1 MKSNILGNILGGL
14 CFWNAYDDKY
24 SDDRPYVN
32 HKVFLYF
39 YKKIYY
45 NIYIKLKRR

>member
-24 SDDRPYVN
+24 SDD
-32 HKVFLYF
+32 
-39 YKKIYY
+39 KKDLI
-45 NIYIKLKRR
+45 